1 MRTQKDFLREAFAK
15 LEAIRDSMSTGEL
28 RLFEDM
34 ELRASQGPALTSND
48 VKFLERWHGELVK
61 RGKEHDDFIA
71 RTKQAEA
78 SAKSD

>member
-15 LEAIRDSMSTGEL
+15 LEAIRNSMTTSEL
-28 RLFEDM
+28 VLFEQM
-34 ELRASQGPALTSND
+34 EGRATQGPVLTSND

-61 RGKEHDDFIA
+61 RGKEHDDFDA

-78 SAKSD
+78 D